1 MLVQDLVFLVII
13 VLGEGLIDEYGA
25 GRSGRPFADKEI
37 LYRERGNEPVI
48 PGSKARLFGH
58 GDGGRGGEKV
68 EVGSRF
74 VMYLRGT
81 LADEPLASRER
92 RTGSRSE
99 TITHSAP
106 GPDIIAL
113 THPTPTQPER
123 STQHTLRSCIASIN
137 SNVKERDQGNQRIN

>member
-1 MLVQDLVFLVII
+1 VLVQDLVFLVII

-74 VMYLRGT
+74 VMYLRGRS
-81 LADEPLASRER
+81 LMSPLPAGSAEQAPVPKRLHIRRLVPTSSR
-92 RTGSRSE
+92 
-99 TITHSAP
+99 
-106 GPDIIAL
+106 
-113 THPTPTQPER
+113 
-123 STQHTLRSCIASIN
+123 
-137 SNVKERDQGNQRIN
+137 

>member
-92 RTGSRSE
+92 RTNRLPFRNDYTFAWSRHHRADSSDSDSTRE
-99 TITHSAP
+99 EHTAHVTIMH
-106 GPDIIAL
+106 
-113 THPTPTQPER
+113 
-123 STQHTLRSCIASIN
+123 
-137 SNVKERDQGNQRIN
+137 RINQFKMSKSAIRVTKE

>member
-58 GDGGRGGEKV
+58 GDGGRGGGEGRGREQV
-68 EVGSRF
+68 CNVLE
-74 VMYLRGT
+74 GT

-137 SNVKERDQGNQRIN
+137 SKCQRARSG